1 MPASAKIPNE
11 LSQRIQ
17 SVDGRGYKA
26 YKFLEETVWDYSPFE
41 LKFEHVQGDPFAWPT
56 RLAVTVS
63 LKDSGLPPDCHDT
76 PLKRLAL
83 EDFLLRAFHTAV
95 GRMNFK
101 PSGSGK
107 SGVITALTPGQKI
120 LKRSAVAVA
129 DGQVELI
136 HFVGLPA
143 DGRKVLGRQ
152 CLQLFA
158 EHLPRIWH
166 ESLLAESFNL
176 NDLNRHW
183 QTLEDYA
190 ALQGHLRSHQW
201 TAFVAD
207 GSILPRRSGISDQ
220 PMKKHAIAFRA
231 PEDYCATVD
240 LPHRGSVRGLAL
252 PQGITLV
259 VGGGFHG
266 KSTLLKAIQSAVD
279 PHIPGDGR
287 ETIATLNSAVKIR
300 AEDGRAVREVDI
312 SAFMDALPGI
322 ASTRNFSTLSAS
334 GSTSQAVNIIE
345 ALEAGTE
352 LLLMDEDTCASNFMI
367 RDSRMQALVQSDHE
381 PITPLLDRIQEI
393 YEKFGVS
400 SLLVMGG
407 SGDYFEPAREVIAM
421 HEFQPQWVTA
431 KAKSI
436 AAAQPTGRQQEIRF
450 GFPALQ
456 PRRID
461 PRALSFRRN
470 RKDCVIQTRGVDALI
485 FGTTEVNTRAIEQLA
500 EAGQLEMIGWILKRL
515 KMELEAGAVSN
526 LAGLKII
533 FAEMKQTGFGPLVPY
548 NNGLLTLPRQQEVL
562 AVLNRIRYS

>member
-1 MPASAKIPNE
+1 M
-11 LSQRIQ
+11 
-17 SVDGRGYKA
+17 DGRGYKA
-26 YKFLEETVWDYSPFE
+26 YKSLQGTTWDCAPFT
-41 LKFEHVQGDPFAWPT
+41 LKFEHVQGDSFAWPT
-56 RLAVTVS
+56 RLSVTIA
-63 LKDSGLPPDCHDT
+63 LQDSGLPPACHDT

-83 EDFLLRAFHTAV
+83 EDFLLRAFHDAV
-95 GRMNFK
+95 RRVNPK
-101 PSGSGK
+101 SAGSGK

-129 DGQVELI
+129 EGQVKLI

-143 DGRKVLGRQ
+143 DGRKILGRE
-152 CLQLFA
+152 CLQIFT
-158 EHLPRIWH
+158 EHLPRIW
-166 ESLLAESFNL
+166 EGALMARSLNL
-176 NDLNRHW
+176 SELCSHW
-183 QTLEDYA
+183 QTLADYA

-220 PMKKHAIAFRA
+220 PLAEGAIVFRA

-279 PHIPGDGR
+279 PHVPGDGR

-431 KAKSI
+431 QAKSI

-461 PRALSFRRN
+461 PGALSFRRN
-470 RKDCVIQTRGVDALI
+470 RKDCVIQTHGVDVLI
-485 FGTTEVNTRAIEQLA
+485 LGTTEVNTRAIEQLA

-515 KMELEAGAVSN
+515 KTELEAGAVSN

-533 FAEMKQTGFGPLVPY
+533 FAEMEQEGFQLLVPY

-562 AVLNRIRYS
+562 AVLNRIRKS

>member
-1 MPASAKIPNE
+1 MSAPVKIPDE
-11 LSQRIQ
+11 LCQCIR
-17 SVDGRGYKA
+17 SVEGRSYKA
-26 YKFLEETVWDYSPFE
+26 YKSFQGTVWDYAPFE

-56 RLAVTVS
+56 RLTVTVS
-63 LKDSGLPPDCHDT
+63 LPDSGLPSDCHDT
-76 PLKRLAL
+76 PLRRLAL
-83 EDFLLRAFHTAV
+83 EDFLLRAFHDAV
-95 GRMNFK
+95 RRVN
-101 PSGSGK
+101 PRPAGSGK
-107 SGVITALTPGQKI
+107 SGLITALQPGQKI
-120 LKRSAVAVA
+120 LKRSAVTVT
-129 DGQVELI
+129 DGKIELI

-143 DGRKVLGRQ
+143 DGRKILGRE
-152 CLQLFA
+152 CLQIFA

-166 ESLLAESFNL
+166 GCLMAESLNF

-183 QTLEDYA
+183 QTLEDYT
-190 ALQGHLRSHQW
+190 ALQDHLRSRQW

-207 GSILPRRSGISDQ
+207 GSVLPRRAGNSDQ
-220 PMKKHAIAFRA
+220 PLAKHAVEFRA
-231 PEDYCATVD
+231 PEDYCATID
-240 LPHRGSVRGLAL
+240 LPHRGTVRGLAL

-266 KSTLLKAIQSAVD
+266 KSTLLKAVQSAVD

-287 ETIATLNSAVKIR
+287 EAVATLPSAVKIR

-312 SAFMDALPGI
+312 SAFMSALPGI
-322 ASTRNFSTLSAS
+322 GSTRNFSTPSAS

-367 RDSRMQALVQSDHE
+367 RDSRMQALVASDHE

-407 SGDYFEPAREVIAM
+407 SGDYFEPAHEVIAM

-431 KAKSI
+431 QAKRI
-436 AAAQPTGRQQEIRF
+436 AEAQPTGRQKEIRF

-461 PRALSFRRN
+461 PGILSFNRN
-470 RKDCVIQTRGVDALI
+470 RKDCVIQARGVDALI
-485 FGTTEVNTRAIEQLA
+485 LGTTEVNTRYLEQIS
-500 EAGQLEMIGWILKRL
+500 EEGQLETIGWILKRL
-515 KMELEAGAVSN
+515 KTELAAGAVSN
-526 LAGLKII
+526 LEGLKII
-533 FAEMKQTGFGPLVPY
+533 FAEMESQGLQLLVPY
-548 NNGLLTLPRQQEVL
+548 NSGLLTLPRRQEVL
-562 AVLNRIRYS
+562 AVLNRIR